1 MTNPLHYPARMI
13 RKDPGGV
20 QAAQKRTLDAGGL
33 IGRYVTACSPWCGEC
48 SRFVGAVV
56 AGLSRTPGSCP
67 GVFSRDCREAPVCLV
82 RGEAARGEEA
92 VA

>member
-1 MTNPLHYPARMI
+1 MKNPLHYPERMI
-13 RKDPGGV
+13 RLQPGQV
-20 QAAQKRTLDAGGL
+20 QEQQKRTLDAGGL
-33 IGRYVTACSPWCGEC
+33 MGRYVTACSPWCGDC
-48 SRFVGAVV
+48 PRFVGAGL
-56 AGLSRTPGSCP
+56 AGGRTGSCP